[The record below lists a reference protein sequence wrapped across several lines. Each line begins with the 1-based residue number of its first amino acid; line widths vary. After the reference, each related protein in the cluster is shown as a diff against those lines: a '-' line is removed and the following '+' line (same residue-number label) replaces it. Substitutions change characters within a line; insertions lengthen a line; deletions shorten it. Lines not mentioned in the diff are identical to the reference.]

1 MVKASID
8 YLFTDRRSVKPTRE
22 WAELLRASK
31 DKYANC
37 RVVSL
42 TRVKDLNSVWKH
54 EYVQFVVEETGS
66 KDRARV
72 YAERG
77 NKTNLDWVTFGP
89 IETKVTGSKHD
100 EDLPLPLTS
109 LIFGGESGEDVAKR
123 PTVLEIA
130 EILAATTLVGGAY
143 SDWGHHCFWYAY
155 TAYDATKRQF
165 GKWAKEK
172 RWRWGDIGGAG
183 NAGIKDAIGL
193 GWSTLFKFLYVGH
206 AKKFKEERETGMVLF
221 GDMRPI
227 IDDLYLVE
235 QVTSYLEQPGN
246 QDEFISAMKTEG
258 FELTEAEIK
267 ERLQASHSLAEQ
279 HAESDANW
287 TNELY
292 ELNKDLVERTN
303 NDADAQKYLEL
314 YQSFEVPFDMNE
326 VTAEGA
332 GNYETKKALEI
343 AVGHILEEALKHQ

>member
-1 MVKASID
+1 MGKTSID
-8 YLFTDRRSVKPTRE
+8 YLFTDSRAFKPTRE
-22 WAELLRASK
+22 WADLLRASK

-37 RVVSL
+37 RVVSF
-42 TRVKDLNSVWKH
+42 TRIKDLNSPWKH
-54 EYVQFVVEETGS
+54 EYVQFVVEETDS

-77 NKTNLDWVTFGP
+77 NETQLDWVTFGP
-89 IETKVTGSKHD
+89 AETQVTGSKHG

-109 LIFGGESGEDVAKR
+109 LIFGGESGDDVDKR

-143 SDWGHHCFWYAY
+143 SKVGHHCFWYAY

-165 GKWAKEK
+165 GNWAKEK

-183 NAGIKDAIGL
+183 NAGIQDAIGL
-193 GWSTLFKFLYVGH
+193 GWSTLFKFYYVGH
-206 AKKFKEERETGMVLF
+206 AKKFKEERESGMMVF

-227 IDDLYLVE
+227 IDDLDLVE
-235 QVTSYLEQPGN
+235 QVTAFLEQPGN
-246 QDEFISAMKTEG
+246 QDEFISAMKAEG
-258 FELTEAEIK
+258 LELTEAEIK
-267 ERLQASHSLAEQ
+267 QRLQVSHDLAKQ

-292 ELNKDLVERTN
+292 QLNQELVDLTS

-314 YQSFEVPFDMNE
+314 YQSFEVPSDMNE
-326 VTAEGA
+326 VTAEAA